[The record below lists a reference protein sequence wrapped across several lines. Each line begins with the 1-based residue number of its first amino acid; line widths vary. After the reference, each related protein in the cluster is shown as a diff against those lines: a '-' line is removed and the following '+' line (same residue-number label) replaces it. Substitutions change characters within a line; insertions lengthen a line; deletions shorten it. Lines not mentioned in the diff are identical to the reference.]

1 MIVKKFTHGIS
12 FFTTPEMYWAIKK
25 DAEEFGISISN
36 LMRRVF
42 EDYMNGTNSYS
53 RPSLEEREIEQA
65 NVKETEQ
72 AN

>member
-53 RPSLEEREIEQA
+53 RPSLEEMEIEETNA
-65 NVKETEQ
+65 PETEQ

>member
-1 MIVKKFTHGIS
+1 MIIKKFTHGIS

-53 RPSLEEREIEQA
+53 RPRLEEKGIGEA
-65 NVKETEQ
+65 NAPETEQ

>member
-42 EDYMNGTNSYS
+42 EDYMYGSHSYS
-53 RPSLEEREIEQA
+53 RPSLEERD
-65 NVKETEQ
+65 TEQ
-72 AN
+72 ANAPDEQAN